1 MPEIDPLDPS
11 NCLNQKVVE
20 LEAGGSH
27 TFKER
32 SEDMGSWQVI
42 NCYQRH
48 HHHDKHHHHHHH
60 GQPVGGQIFYSRSL
74 KGARRE
80 LFFPKIKQSIS

>member
-1 MPEIDPLDPS
+1 MPEIDPFDPS
-11 NCLNQKVVE
+11 HCLNQKVVE
-20 LEAGGSH
+20 LETGGSH

-42 NCYQRH
+42 IVINVIIIIINIII
-48 HHHDKHHHHHHH
+48 DIIM
-60 GQPVGGQIFYSRSL
+60 VGGQIIYTRSL

-80 LFFPKIKQSIS
+80 LFFPNIKQSIS

>member
-32 SEDMGSWQVI
+32 SEDMGSWQGIIVI
-42 NCYQRH
+42 NVIIIMINIIINIIM
-48 HHHDKHHHHHHH
+48 
-60 GQPVGGQIFYSRSL
+60 GN
-74 KGARRE
+74 RE
-80 LFFPKIKQSIS
+80 VER

>member
-11 NCLNQKVVE
+11 YCLNQKVVE
-20 LEAGGSH
+20 LETGGSH

-48 HHHDKHHHHHHH
+48 HHHDKHHHQHHH
-60 GQPVGGQIFYSRSL
+60 GQPGGGEIIYTQSL

-80 LFFPKIKQSIS
+80 IFFPNIKQSIS